1 MKKRLAIIPAR
12 GGSKGI
18 PGKNIYEIAGY
29 PLIYYTIRAAKQA
42 LDRGVIDRLIVS
54 TDSEEIAEISR
65 RYGAEVPFMRPAE
78 LSADGSKSAD
88 LMIHAVEF
96 YKEKGE
102 PYDDIVL
109 LQPTSPLRNGEDI
122 VRSIALYDRVR
133 SESLISCYKEESVS
147 EYNSYHVK
155 DNLGISMNPDHNKGK
170 RRQELPDLF
179 VRNGAIFITD
189 VQYLLKS
196 GLVISDKPLV
206 YVMPQE
212 RSVNIDTE
220 YDMKLA
226 EWLLERNQDGEAKSD
241 HDDCQQ

>member
-18 PGKNIYEIAGY
+18 PGKNIYKIAGY

-78 LSADGSKSAD
+78 LSGDGAKSAD

-96 YKEKGE
+96 YREKDE
-102 PYDDIVL
+102 YYDDIVL
-109 LQPTSPLRNGEDI
+109 LQPTSPLRTGEDI
-122 VRSIALYDRVR
+122 AGAIAVYDRVQ
-133 SESLISCYKEESVS
+133 SESLVSCYKEESVS
-147 EYNSYHVK
+147 EYNSYHIQ
-155 DNLGISMNPDHNKGK
+155 DDLGIPMNTDHNKGK
-170 RRQELPDLF
+170 RRQDLPELF
-179 VRNGAIFITD
+179 VRNGAVFITD
-189 VQYLLKS
+189 VRYLLES
-196 GLVISDKPLV
+196 RLVISDKPAV

-226 EWLLERNQDGEAKSD
+226 EWLLERN
-241 HDDCQQ
+241 